1 MNNLSLHIVVDE
13 NIPAVETL
21 FGGFGSICRLPGRH
35 LKRED
40 VAAADV
46 LLVRSISQ
54 VNEALLAGSN
64 VKFVGTATIGT
75 DHIDQAYLQQQGI
88 SFSSAPGCNADAVVE
103 YVISCLY
110 MLAAEQGFELLDK
123 TVGIIG
129 VGNVGGRLQ
138 RRLRG
143 MGIHVLI
150 NDPPRA
156 AREAGSAE
164 PFTVLEDLLAD
175 ADIVCCHTPLTTTG
189 EFPSKHLLNKD
200 NLNRLRPGAVLLN
213 AGRGPVINNQD
224 LLNWHRLRE
233 DVTLI
238 LDVWEHEPAVDAELA
253 ARVRIGTPHIAGY
266 SLEGKVRGTFMLYEA
281 FCQAQGI
288 PPILTLD
295 DCLPPA
301 ELTDLTIND
310 TADVRQAIDAV
321 YHPAADDRRFRDSL
335 QDTAQQPQNF
345 DRLRKEYPV
354 RREFA
359 SLTLH
364 DVSGVSAQGRLL
376 KALGFKLAEHG

>member
-1 MNNLSLHIVVDE
+1 MNNLPLHIVADE
-13 NIPAVETL
+13 NIPAVESL
-21 FGGFGSICRLPGRH
+21 FGSFGSIRRLPGRH

-40 VAAADV
+40 VADADV

-54 VNEALLAGSN
+54 VNAGLLAGSS
-64 VKFVGTATIGT
+64 VRFVGTATIGT
-75 DHIDQAYLQQQGI
+75 DHIDQAYLQEQDI

-110 MLAAEQGFELLDK
+110 MLAAEQNFELLGK
-123 TVGIIG
+123 TVGIVG

-138 RRLRG
+138 RRLSG
-143 MGIHVLI
+143 MGLNVLI

-156 AREAGSAE
+156 ERETDSNE
-164 PFTVLEDLLAD
+164 QFTALEQLLSE

-189 EFPSKHLLNKD
+189 SHPSKHLLNQD
-200 NLNRLRPGAVLLN
+200 NLDSLKQGAILLN

-224 LLNWHRLRE
+224 LLNWHRQRE

-281 FCQAQGI
+281 FCQAQDI
-288 PPILTLD
+288 LPELTLD
-295 DCLPPA
+295 DCLPAA
-301 ELTDLTIND
+301 ELTDLTLNK
-310 TADVRQAIDAV
+310 TVDVRQAIDAV
-321 YHPAADDRRFRDSL
+321 YHPAADDRRFRNSL
-335 QDTAQQPQNF
+335 LDTVQQPVNF

-354 RREFA
+354 RREFS

-364 DVSGVSAQGRLL
+364 GVDSDSVDGRLL
-376 KALGFKLAEHG
+376 LSLGFKLGGQI

>member
-1 MNNLSLHIVVDE
+1 MNNLPLHIVADE

-21 FGGFGSICRLPGRH
+21 FGGFGSIRRLPGRH
-35 LKRED
+35 LNSED
-40 VAAADV
+40 VAGADV
-46 LLVRSISQ
+46 LLVRSISR
-54 VNEALLAGSN
+54 VNAQLLAGSQ

-75 DHIDQAYLQQQGI
+75 DHIDQNYLQQQGI

-103 YVISCLY
+103 YVISALY

-138 RRLRG
+138 RRMQG
-143 MGIHVLI
+143 MGIKVLV

-156 AREAGSAE
+156 AREGSE
-164 PFTVLEDLLAD
+164 SFTALDALLTE
-175 ADIVCCHTPLTTTG
+175 ADIICCHTPLTTTG
-189 EFPSKHLLNKD
+189 EHPSKHLLNKD
-200 NLNRLRPGAVLLN
+200 NLDCLKSGAVLLN
-213 AGRGPVINNQD
+213 AGRGPVINNED
-224 LLNWHRLRE
+224 LLNWHRRR
-233 DVTLI
+233 DDATLI
-238 LDVWEHEPAVDAELA
+238 LDVWEHEPAVNAELA
-253 ARVRIGTPHIAGY
+253 ARARIGTPHIAGY

-281 FCQAQGI
+281 FCRAQGI
-288 PPILTLD
+288 TPQLTLD
-295 DCLPPA
+295 DCLPRA
-301 ELTDLTIND
+301 ELTDLTLED

-321 YHPAADDRRFRDSL
+321 YHPGADDQRFRDSL
-335 QDTAQQPQNF
+335 TDAVQQPQNF

-364 DVSGVSAQGRLL
+364 GVAADSRRGKLL
-376 KALGFKLAEHG
+376 QALGFKLAEQS